1 MCNHPGMEIR
11 VLYFAVARDRAGGT
25 SEERLELPAG
35 ATVAALAEAL
45 AGRHP
50 DLAALGGHLRYAV
63 NEAFAGP
70 ADPLHD
76 GDEVALI
83 PPVSGG

>member
-11 VLYFAVARDRAGGT
+11 VLYFAAARDRAGGA
-25 SEERLELPAG
+25 SEERLTLDDG
-35 ATVAALAEAL
+35 ATVHALGDAL
-45 AGRHP
+45 VARHP
-50 DLAALGGHLRYAV
+50 ALGGLRRHLRFAV
-63 NEAFAGP
+63 NEAFVRGDA
-70 ADPLHD
+70 PLAD